1 MLPTCQKYEKVILIQ
16 AREIIYVLTVSGYDC
31 GMYVIS
37 IAEHLCKELCEG
49 YSIDLNEIIT
59 SDYVRKKRSQV
70 KELIEKV
77 AHEFG
82 S

>member
-1 MLPTCQKYEKVILIQ
+1 MFILIGF
-16 AREIIYVLTVSGYDC
+16 ISGYDC

-37 IAEHLCKELCEG
+37 IAEHLCKEHCEG
-49 YSIDLNEIIT
+49 YSIDLNKIIT
-59 SDYVRKKRSQV
+59 SDYVRKKRSLV

>member
-1 MLPTCQKYEKVILIQ
+1 M
-16 AREIIYVLTVSGYDC
+16 
-31 GMYVIS
+31 IS